1 MRIAGLAA
9 SVAAAIAL
17 VLSPSMLLAQTGAE
31 LIVLRVGTTTTGS
44 SLNPF
49 AEQDLVS
56 AEVTTLQ
63 YPMLVQPSPADSAP
77 MPGLASSWTTSLD
90 RTTWTFRLDPGATWS
105 DGEPVTAG
113 DVKYTF
119 DRVMRE
125 QLAPY
130 IDSVRHV
137 ETVDVADKSTV
148 IMRSSEP
155 AEMLALFV
163 PIVPQ
168 HVWEDVPIEETL
180 TFENSPSVSSG
191 PFHAVSLEDDGT
203 IRMARAE
210 GAEGTTEI
218 DQIVFRSF
226 GSQDE
231 LATALRDGQIDYAVG
246 LGVEQFPEVGAE
258 TFIRA
263 VSAPDPGFT
272 SLGFNLYEPD
282 PESIEDLGAPLTSGG
297 NPALLDERIRRA
309 IAWAVDEVE
318 ITEAIFAGEGT
329 AGTSLIPPPLT
340 RYHLDIPDEDRAVLD
355 LERARSLLGAAGWT
369 DTDEDG
375 FADKD
380 GENLRLRLSARLES
394 ADTVEAA
401 SLIEASLQEVGI
413 DVVIET
419 ESDDRLIDDIY
430 SADYDMFIWGWASG
444 TDPDYLLSVLTCDQR
459 MGRSDTFFCNQ
470 RYDRLYAEQKLEIQI
485 PARAEIVKE
494 MQEIAYRESPYVVLY
509 YDNQL
514 EAYRTD
520 RFTGWTV
527 SPADAHEGQIA
538 FNGYRASYESLSP
551 LPGATEVTEPSTGR
565 SLVPLIAG
573 LLAAALLVVTGL
585 VMRQR

>member
-1 MRIAGLAA
+1 MRIAGFAA
-9 SVAAAIAL
+9 SFAVSIAL
-17 VLSPSMLLAQTGAE
+17 VSSPSMLWAQTEAE
-31 LIVLRVGTTTTGS
+31 PVVLRIGTTTTGS

-49 AEQDLVS
+49 AEQDHVS
-56 AEVTTLQ
+56 AEVATLQ
-63 YPMLVQPSPADSAP
+63 YQMLVRPSPADSAP

-105 DGEPVTAG
+105 DGEPVTAA

-130 IDSVRHV
+130 IDYIRHV
-137 ETVDVADKSTV
+137 ETVEVADKTTV

-163 PIVPQ
+163 PIVPE

-180 TFENSPSVSSG
+180 TFENSPSVASG
-191 PFHAVSLEDDGT
+191 PFHAVSIEDDGT

-210 GAEGTTEI
+210 GAESTTEI
-218 DQIVFRSF
+218 DQIVFSSF

-231 LATALRDGQIDYAVG
+231 LATALRDGQIDYATG
-246 LGVEQFPEVGAE
+246 LGVEQFREVGAE

-272 SLGFNLYEPD
+272 SLGFNLYVPD
-282 PESIEDLGAPLTSGG
+282 PELIDDLGAPVTSGG
-297 NPALLDERIRRA
+297 HPALLDERVRRA
-309 IAWAVDEVE
+309 IAWAVDEAE
-318 ITEAIFAGEGT
+318 ITEAIYAGEGT
-329 AGTSLIPPPLT
+329 TGTSLIPPPLT
-340 RYHLDIPDEDRAVLD
+340 RYHLAVPEEDRAVLD
-355 LERARSLLGAAGWT
+355 LERAKSLLIAAGWT

-375 FADKD
+375 SIDKD
-380 GENLRLRLSARLES
+380 GENLRLRLAARLES
-394 ADTVEAA
+394 VDTVEAA
-401 SLIEASLQEVGI
+401 ELIDASLQELGI
-413 DVVIET
+413 EVVIET
-419 ESDDRLIDDIY
+419 VSDDRLVDDIY

-459 MGRSDTFFCNQ
+459 MGRSDTFYCNQ
-470 RYDRLYAEQKLEIQI
+470 RYDRLYAEQKLETQI

-494 MQEIAYRESPYVVLY
+494 MQEIVYRENPYVVLY

-520 RFTGWTV
+520 RFTGWTA
-527 SPADAHEGQIA
+527 SPADAQEGQIA
-538 FNGYRASYESLSP
+538 FNGYGATYENLSP
-551 LPGATEVTEPSTGR
+551 LPGATDAKEPSTGR
-565 SLVPLIAG
+565 SLVPLIVG
-573 LLAAALLVVTGL
+573 LLAAAVLAVTGL